1 MKIDLFSDT
10 NFGPT
15 LEMRKAMYRAEVG
28 NEVAGED
35 PTVNRLIER
44 VCHLLG
50 KEAGVFMPSGTMS
63 NGVAYRVWCD
73 RAGDRIFFDQY
84 AHAAN
89 LVSGLPSGLV
99 NATPINIKCTKGIF
113 NTKQLEL
120 AIGNQKGYNIPRK
133 RLVSIEQTTN
143 LGGGAVWPLSIL
155 CAIYQV
161 AKNHG
166 MFVHIDGA
174 RLFNAVVFSKIPA
187 REFCCYA
194 DSVLV
199 DFSKGLGAPMG
210 AVLCGS
216 KDFIENAWYYKF
228 QQGGT
233 MHQVGIL
240 AAACIY
246 ALDNNIERLVDDHEN
261 AQLLAMSLDKH
272 ANIKIN
278 PEDVQTNIV
287 IFQLYDTTCTAY
299 QLVNYLIKNDIR
311 LLALNEKK
319 VRAIIHQGINKNDIN
334 IVSATIRYFLDKYN
348 SSEYV

>member
-15 LEMRKAMYRAEVG
+15 SAMRKAMYRAEVG

-35 PTVNRLIER
+35 PTVNLLIER

-89 LVSGLPSGLV
+89 LVSGLPAGLV
-99 NATPINIKCTKGIF
+99 SATPIGIECDKGIF
-113 NTKQLEL
+113 SVRQLEL
-120 AIGNQKGYNIPRK
+120 AIGKLKGYNIPRE
-133 RLVSIEQTTN
+133 RVVSIEQTTN
-143 LGGGAVWPLSIL
+143 LGGGAVWPVSSL
-155 CAIYQV
+155 CAIHQV
-161 AKNHG
+161 AQKHG
-166 MFVHIDGA
+166 MAVHMDGA
-174 RLFNAVVFSKIPA
+174 RLFNAVVSSTISA
-187 REFCCYA
+187 QEFCRYT
-194 DSVLV
+194 DSVWV

-216 KDFIENAWYYKF
+216 KDFIDKAWYYKF

-240 AAACIY
+240 AAACLY
-246 ALDNNIERLVDDHEN
+246 ALDNNIERLADDHEN
-261 AQLLAMSLDKH
+261 AKLLAMSLAGH
-272 ANIKIN
+272 SHIEIN
-278 PEDVQTNIV
+278 PEDIETNIV
-287 IFQLYDTTCTAY
+287 IFQLYGTSRTAY
-299 QLVNYLIKNDIR
+299 QLVNALIKKGIR
-311 LLALNEKK
+311 LLALNDKK
-319 VRAIIHQGINKNDIN
+319 VRAIVHQGINQNN
-334 IVSATIRYFLDKYN
+334 IYTVSSAIQRFLDKH
-348 SSEYV
+348 S